1 MNRVLNFSSYQK
13 LFEAD
18 ETDSAKAAAQIVD
31 LFFQAYGT
39 IVTKI
44 GDYKEAREDLLA
56 VAEEKDAAKKGQIMA
71 NMLDKDVKKIDP
83 ANK

>member
-18 ETDSAKAAAQIVD
+18 ETDSSKAAAQIVD

-44 GDYKEAREDLLA
+44 GDYKEAIDDLLA
-56 VAEEKDAAKKGQIMA
+56 VAEEKDTTK
-71 NMLDKDVKKIDP
+71 
-83 ANK
+83 